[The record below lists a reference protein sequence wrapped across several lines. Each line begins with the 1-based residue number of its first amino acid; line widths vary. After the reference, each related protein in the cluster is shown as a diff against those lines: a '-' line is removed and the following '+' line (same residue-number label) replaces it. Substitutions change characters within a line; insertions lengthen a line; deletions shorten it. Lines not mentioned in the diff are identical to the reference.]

1 MKTCPIKIKNQALR
15 LAGFTLVEV
24 LMSLAMLSIVF
35 GTIYRTFDTFNRS
48 YTSENVKAGVQQKS
62 RLGIDLMARDIRLAG
77 LDPLGTSAAG
87 FNPADTDSTSVHFS
101 ADLNYDGDL
110 DDPFEDITYALNG
123 NLLQQTSD
131 LGSGPL
137 TATLLDNVSA
147 LSFAYL
153 DEADNLLPEPVAV
166 DQIRTVLISLT
177 LQRPAGRDGMVSRTY
192 TTRVRCRNL

>member
-1 MKTCPIKIKNQALR
+1 MKIDLIQIKNQAFR
-15 LAGFTLVEV
+15 SAGFTLVEV
-24 LMSLAMLSIVF
+24 LMCIAILSILF

-48 YTSENVKAGVQQKS
+48 YANENVKAGVQQKS

-77 LDPLGTSAAG
+77 LDPLGTSTAG
-87 FNPADTDSTSVHFS
+87 FNPANTSTTSVQFT

-110 DDPFEDITYALNG
+110 DDPFEDIIYALNG

-137 TATLLDNVSA
+137 TATLLDNVTA
-147 LSFAYL
+147 LSFIYM
-153 DEADNLLPEPVAV
+153 DQADNLLPEPVAV

-177 LQRPAGRDGMVSRTY
+177 LQRPAGRSGTVSRTY

>member
-1 MKTCPIKIKNQALR
+1 MKPGLIQIKDRALR
-15 LAGFTLVEV
+15 SAGFTLVEV

-147 LSFAYL
+147 LSFVYL